1 MLTRPLGQ
9 AGAKVEVHLSAPSEP
24 VCPAGEVLLLPAEEA
39 VVPPAA
45 LEPLRPALGVL
56 LLLVEEAVVSL
67 VPPSEPRHSAV
78 VLLRAAVVPLAAPS
92 EPLRLALVVRLLF
105 VKEAVVSVVAPSE
118 PLHFALVV
126 LRDAHGVEP
135 LCWTQRSAREAGRG
149 GGAQAPSATLPVVLG
164 LASLQETAV
173 APPAQVPLAPKAEE
187 AGVATAG

>member
-39 VVPPAA
+39 VVPTAA

-78 VLLRAAVVPLAAPS
+78 VLLGADVVPLAAPS

-105 VKEAVVSVVAPSE
+105 VKEALSVGAPSE

>member
-45 LEPLRPALGVL
+45 LNPAPCLGCCCCFR
-56 LLLVEEAVVSL
+56 EAVVSL

-78 VLLRAAVVPLAAPS
+78 VLLGAAVVPLAAPS

-105 VKEAVVSVVAPSE
+105 VKEALSVGAPSE